1 MGGVVVLCYFLFIY
15 EFSLHLS
22 NQLQQRFCQL
32 AAVWPFEN
40 LSYCGWCWDQTVFL
54 AVRQRHFTIL
64 HKRTNKANSSLW
76 KDHKE
81 NCSPPHPALI
91 FTYLGAHTGLAFLIL
106 FMGHP
111 LIQLAP
117 QRFGFPGGDFGLQ
130 TAVEGAA
137 VGRVQV
143 QLPAEDAEGLEGA
156 LTCGGL
162 DEVLKQLPHVVL
174 LLLRRAHR
182 LLLQQMLRVR
192 WGSLSARCGYT
203 LSLTCA
209 AMASLR
215 RTDTEGW
222 RRLEG

>member
-1 MGGVVVLCYFLFIY
+1 M
-15 EFSLHLS
+15 
-22 NQLQQRFCQL
+22 FCQL
-32 AAVWPFEN
+32 AAVWPFGN
-40 LSYCGWCWDQTVFL
+40 FSYCSWCWDQTVFL
-54 AVRQRHFTIL
+54 AVKQRHLTIL
-64 HKRTNKANSSLW
+64 YKRTSKANSWLW
-76 KDHKE
+76 KDHQE
-81 NCSPPHPALI
+81 NCSPPPWAWI
-91 FTYLGAHTGLAFLIL
+91 FPYLGAHTGLASLVL
-106 FMGHP
+106 FVGHP

-117 QRFGFPGGDFGLQ
+117 QRFGLPGGDFGFQ

-174 LLLRRAHR
+174 LLLRLAHR
-182 LLLQQMLRVR
+182 LQLQQMLRVR

-203 LSLTCA
+203 LSLTCV

-222 RRLEG
+222 RGLEV